1 MGGAGSAAVPPPIG
15 IECTE
20 EKKRR
25 GKGPLSQRGET
36 MSHEMDFSR
45 RDFLKTTGAAGIGLL
60 TAAAVPPAL
69 YAQEPGRVPTRP
81 FGKTGEQVAILS
93 LGGMFDIPNNQLMLR
108 QAVKWGVTYW
118 DTANSYEG
126 GNSEI
131 GIGKYFAR
139 YPEDRKSIFLVTK
152 STAWTL
158 KGMTEHLNL
167 SLERMR
173 TDRIDLFFVHA
184 VRNISSMG
192 KDMQQWGET
201 AKAQGKIRF
210 FGFSTHSNMEE
221 CLLGA
226 ASLGWIDGIMM
237 TYNYRLMHTD
247 AMRRAVDACAKA
259 GIGLTAMKTQGGGQ
273 VLSSNASELSLGGRF
288 LQSGYTQ
295 GQAKLKAVW
304 ENPQIASICSQM
316 PTMALL
322 SENTAAAMNK
332 TRLSALEREALAAGA
347 LAGASGY
354 CAGCTRFC
362 EPALAGAVPVGKVMR
377 YLMYSRSY
385 GSREY
390 ARSRFRSLSPGARA
404 ALAAADYSPA
414 EAACPQR
421 MPIGRLMREAVVELA

>member
-1 MGGAGSAAVPPPIG
+1 MSN
-15 IECTE
+15 
-20 EKKRR
+20 KK
-25 GKGPLSQRGET
+25 
-36 MSHEMDFSR
+36 DCSR
-45 RDFLKTTGAAGIGLL
+45 RDFLKATGAAGLGLL
-60 TAAAVPPAL
+60 AAAAVPPSLA
-69 YAQEPGRVPTRP
+69 AQAPGRVPTRP
-81 FGKTGEQVAILS
+81 FGKTGEQVAVLS
-93 LGGMFDIPNNQLMLR
+93 LGGMFDIPSNQLMLR

-131 GIGKYFAR
+131 GIGKYFAK

-158 KGMTEHLNL
+158 KGMTEHLDL

-173 TDRIDLFFVHA
+173 TDHIDLFFVHA
-184 VRNISSMG
+184 IRSISAMTQDIQ
-192 KDMQQWGET
+192 KWGET

-247 AMRRAVDACAKA
+247 AMRRAVDACTQA

-273 VLSSNASELSLGGRF
+273 VLANSAEEIQRGGRF
-288 LQSGYTQ
+288 LQSGFTQ

-304 ENPQIASICSQM
+304 EKPQIASICSQM
-316 PTMALL
+316 PTLALL
-322 SENTAAAMNK
+322 SENTAAALNQ
-332 TRLSALEREALAAGA
+332 TRLSAREREALAGDA
-347 LAGASGY
+347 LASASGY

-362 EPALAGAVPVGKVMR
+362 EPLLAEAVPVGKVMR
-377 YLMYSRSY
+377 YLMYGRSY
-385 GSREY
+385 GNRDY
-390 ARSRFRSLSPGARA
+390 ARRRFRSIAPETRAVMAKMDYARA
-404 ALAAADYSPA
+404 
-414 EAACPQR
+414 EERCPHA
-421 MPIGRLMREAVVELA
+421 MPIGRLMREALVELA